1 MPVRAARGV
10 SPHGRIGV
18 IGPAVSVSAR
28 LRAVTPAE
36 KRRTTGHH
44 LHDGATTGESNWAAR
59 SRPTKANT
67 PPSPATCLLK
77 FSAFLFEFEFRRGPA
92 VQRRDR
98 ARLRYRCPRSRVLQL
113 ILQHQAPVLR
123 AQARCAPVH
132 RRYIRRRFRGFW
144 ESRYEW
150 VLLRELR
157 KKARNK
163 GSQKL
168 AKQIKKD
175 ETTARAE
182 SPRVAPC
189 KNRPVHC
196 PGPSLPPD
204 LFLPPSS
211 LPSQPLPPPPARLPF
226 PHARSVSTHN
236 PTHCISSSRLAASA

>member
-98 ARLRYRCPRSRVLQL
+98 ARARYRCPRSRVLQL
-113 ILQHQAPVLR
+113 IYSTKPQCSGEPDA
-123 AQARCAPVH
+123 
-132 RRYIRRRFRGFW
+132 RRYIAGTYAGV
-144 ESRYEW
+144 SW
-150 VLLRELR
+150 VLGIPLLDGYYANSE
-157 KKARNK
+157 KS
-163 GSQKL
+163 SQQGKP
-168 AKQIKKD
+168 KF
-175 ETTARAE
+175 E
-182 SPRVAPC
+182 
-189 KNRPVHC
+189 NR
-196 PGPSLPPD
+196 
-204 LFLPPSS
+204 
-211 LPSQPLPPPPARLPF
+211 
-226 PHARSVSTHN
+226 
-236 PTHCISSSRLAASA
+236 